1 MGLKRN
7 ERAMS
12 EKMHDLKKKITLL
25 KPWNIQGKTEDR
37 MKAVWFFFFSE
48 FSITFSP
55 ENPGLACIL
64 KKQALGK
71 KNNSKEYFQP
81 G

>member
-37 MKAVWFFFFSE
+37 MKAVCFFFFLNSVLHFPLKIQVWPA
-48 FSITFSP
+48 FSR
-55 ENPGLACIL
+55 
-64 KKQALGK
+64 
-71 KNNSKEYFQP
+71 SKH
-81 G
+81 

>member
-12 EKMHDLKKKITLL
+12 EKMHDLKKKKITLL

-37 MKAVWFFFFSE
+37 MKAVWFFFF
-48 FSITFSP
+48 
-55 ENPGLACIL
+55 
-64 KKQALGK
+64 
-71 KNNSKEYFQP
+71 
-81 G
+81 